1 VVLESEVIS
10 KLHRRLLREFLD
22 LVLLSELKNR
32 SLSGYDALSF
42 IHNKYDYNVSAG
54 TVYSILYSL
63 ERKGLIKGSSV
74 VQKPVFELTNEGKEM
89 MNVVLTNNNDFFVLA
104 KRLLK
109 I

>member
-1 VVLESEVIS
+1 MLLESEVIS

-42 IHNKYDYNVSAG
+42 IHNKYDYTVSAG

-63 ERKGLIKGSSV
+63 ERKGLIRGSSV
-74 VQKPVFELTNEGKEM
+74 VQKTVFELTNEGKEM